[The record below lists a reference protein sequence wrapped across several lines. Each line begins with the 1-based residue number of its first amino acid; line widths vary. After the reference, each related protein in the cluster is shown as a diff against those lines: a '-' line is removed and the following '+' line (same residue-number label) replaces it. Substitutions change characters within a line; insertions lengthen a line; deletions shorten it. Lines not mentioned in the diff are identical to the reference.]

1 VTSAIEFIKIES
13 AGRRWRIEHQWIARE
28 RVDRPLIVFLHE
40 GLGSLS
46 AWKDF
51 PQQLCDACACRG
63 LVYSRPG
70 YGRSTPRAPGETWPM
85 AFMHAQAYEVLPALL
100 RALAIDA
107 TDATDDTD
115 TADTAAT
122 ANAADK
128 PWLFG
133 HSDGGSIA
141 LLYAARFAS
150 HVVGT
155 VVLAPHIKVEA
166 FGLIGIRAAR
176 EAYLHGDLK
185 HKLARHHQDPDSA
198 FWGWNTIWLDPAFA
212 AWTIEAELAH
222 ITGAL
227 LAVQGVQDQYGTM
240 AQIDGIALAVPQTAL
255 LKLQECGHSPH
266 RDQPQAVIAAV
277 SEFMQ
282 RHTPVTPSPVTA
294 CATSASPARRSP
306 QETT

>member
-1 VTSAIEFIKIES
+1 MTSAVEFIELDA
-13 AGRRWRIEHQWIARE
+13 AGRCWRIEHQWIARE

-46 AWKDF
+46 MWKDF
-51 PQQLCDACACRG
+51 PPQLCEAAACRG

-70 YGRSTPRAPGETWPM
+70 YGRSTPRAPGEAWTP
-85 AFMHAQAYEVLPALL
+85 AFMHAQAHEVLPALL
-100 RALAIDA
+100 HALNIN
-107 TDATDDTD
+107 TS
-115 TADTAAT
+115 ADPSADIS
-122 ANAADK
+122 ADK

-141 LLYAARFAS
+141 LLYAARFPSQVA
-150 HVVGT
+150 GT
-155 VVLAPHIKVEA
+155 IALAPHIKVEE

-198 FWGWNTIWLDPAFA
+198 FWGWNTIWLDPAFT
-212 AWTIEAELAH
+212 AWNIEAELTN
-222 ITGAL
+222 ITGPV
-227 LAVQGVQDQYGTM
+227 LAVQGAQDPYGTM

-266 RDQPQAVIAAV
+266 RDQAQVVIAAV
-277 SEFMQ
+277 SQFIQ
-282 RHTPVTPSPVTA
+282 GPTAVNPSPVA
-294 CATSASPARRSP
+294 ASASPARRSP